1 MLKLG
6 HILKVFDVKLVAWV
20 RVRTLADDDL
30 PVEMVCP
37 AEGLRGIALDSFPDT
52 QNQEDAN
59 CIMYFASLT
68 QQSVY
73 TTNDSARFKP
83 LERSASKKTAAR
95 ETLSSCFCI
104 GSSRV
109 LILNDVELNLHVEIC
124 ICSGLWISKLIFIF
138 QCINF
143 HVLNELNCLR

>member
-6 HILKVFDVKLVAWV
+6 DIIKVFAVKLIAWV
-20 RVRTLADDDL
+20 RARMLADDDL
-30 PVEMVCP
+30 PVEMGCP
-37 AEGLRGIALDSFPDT
+37 AEGLRGFALDSFPDT

-95 ETLSSCFCI
+95 ETTSSCFSI
-104 GSSRV
+104 ESSRL
-109 LILNDVELNLHVEIC
+109 LIVYDVELNLNVY
-124 ICSGLWISKLIFIF
+124 LYLFWFVDK
-138 QCINF
+138 
-143 HVLNELNCLR
+143 